1 MSDQKV
7 RHLMNGIKTK
17 SLDAVKTRIMS
28 DVSLKSDFDGCV
40 TLFKEFI
47 RSDDYQDVS
56 IQRNISAVEGN
67 PGQLI
72 NPKDDRFIPP
82 DEWKEMTD
90 DQKEK
95 HKQARAARRALQK
108 KQKGKGGGTDNHT
121 SGGGGDANKRKR
133 RKSNISKMVNKI
145 VKRRIAALKNG
156 KEEDDD
162 SDGETLED
170 MKSEDS
176 HSMRQKSAKTGKVG
190 GK

>member
-1 MSDQKV
+1 M
-7 RHLMNGIKTK
+7 
-17 SLDAVKTRIMS
+17 
-28 DVSLKSDFDGCV
+28 
-40 TLFKEFI
+40 
-47 RSDDYQDVS
+47 S

-67 PGQLI
+67 PGQSV
-72 NPKDDRFIPP
+72 NSKDDRFIPP

-90 DQKEK
+90 NQKEK

-121 SGGGGDANKRKR
+121 SGGGGDANKCKR

-145 VKRRIAALKNG
+145 VKRRIAALKTG

-162 SDGETLED
+162 SDSETLED
-170 MKSEDS
+170 VKSEDG
-176 HSMRQKSAKTGKVG
+176 HSMRQKSAKKGKVG